1 MKTKQPTKASKLGP
15 LKTLAGTLA
24 VAALSFSAQAESP
37 SDSIK
42 EKLSDGWKEGKA
54 ETIFLFNP
62 NLNAFEIDAD
72 VEGEKMILRG
82 VVESP
87 IDRELAAAIA
97 GSIEGISEV
106 DNLIIINPEKSTLN
120 KEMAKLK
127 QTAIDA
133 KTLALVKARLLEN
146 EYVSGFGIN
155 VDVKEG
161 DITLSGT
168 VNSAEAKDLAK
179 WLALGTKGV
188 TSVDNDIEVN
198 NQS

>member
-1 MKTKQPTKASKLGP
+1 MTSKQLNKQSKPGP

-24 VAALSFSAQAESP
+24 VAALSLSAEAASP
-37 SDSIK
+37 SESIK

-72 VEGEKMILRG
+72 VDGEKMILRG

-106 DNLIIINPEKSTLN
+106 DNMIIINPEKSTLN

-168 VNSAEAKDLAK
+168 VDSEEAKDLAK
-179 WLALGTKGV
+179 WLALGTRGV
-188 TSVDNDIEVN
+188 TNVDNNIEVKS
-198 NQS
+198 QS